1 MRRFAKAQRALRQA
15 RALEAR
21 SVFVISSDP
30 DSTLTEY
37 ETEGGEDEQQEIYMM
52 SSALPATSGDDAH
65 VEPQTTRAG
74 VDNDMLH
81 PGLARHLRFLSQPA
95 HSTTEECWIFAL
107 TTKICGSIEK
117 SMHFSLEGFS
127 TL

>member
-1 MRRFAKAQRALRQA
+1 MRRFAKAQRALCQA

-65 VEPQTTRAG
+65 VEPQTT
-74 VDNDMLH
+74 
-81 PGLARHLRFLSQPA
+81 
-95 HSTTEECWIFAL
+95 
-107 TTKICGSIEK
+107 
-117 SMHFSLEGFS
+117 
-127 TL
+127 